1 MPIILRGVTAGAEF
15 PTAESYDTLLG
26 ALPQM
31 LCWWVPDAAR
41 VTKDGANRVSTWAD
55 RSTKARTGT
64 QAVAG
69 KRPLWVNGA
78 APRGWSVLRF
88 DQTRFD
94 AITTNVVFP
103 SGLGAKFTKIAL
115 VKLPA
120 EAASNTFREIMAGST
135 GGDTHRFGIRGVN
148 TLGARVGGS
157 AQLQSHL
164 PYSADVW
171 TLVMSSWDGAIG
183 RIATS
188 LNGAAWVQN
197 STPNPAIL
205 NNDAT
210 LTIGTST
217 NGAGPITGDIAD
229 LMVFSVALHAE
240 APDILAEVKQYFRD
254 RYSLAV
260 A

>member
-1 MPIILRGVTAGAEF
+1 MPIILRGVAAGSEF
-15 PTAESYDTLLG
+15 PAAGSYDTLLG

-41 VTKDGANRVSTWAD
+41 VTKDGSNRVSAWAD

-64 QAVAG
+64 QAAAG
-69 KRPLWVNGA
+69 KRPLWVDGA
-78 APRGWSVLRF
+78 APGGWSVLRF
-88 DQTRFD
+88 DQVRFD

-103 SGLGAKFTKIAL
+103 AGLGSKFTKVAL

-120 EAASNTFREIMAGST
+120 EAVSNTFRDIMAGSNA
-135 GGDTHRFGIRGVN
+135 GDTHRFGIRGVN
-148 TLGARVGGS
+148 TVGARVGGT

-164 PYSADVW
+164 PYSPDAW
-171 TLVMSSWDGAIG
+171 TLVMSSWDGVIG
-183 RIATS
+183 RAATS
-188 LNGAAWVQN
+188 LNGAAWVQT

-217 NGAGPITGDIAD
+217 NGAGPLTGDIAD
-229 LMVFSVALHAE
+229 LMVFSVALHVE
-240 APDILAEVKQYFRD
+240 AADILAEVKQYFRD
-254 RYSLAV
+254 RYALIV